1 MADNAAIP
9 QIINWPVNRL
19 GALLDWMSQRQ
30 RWVITAA
37 IAFQVVFLI
46 AMMIRPLMMVAT
58 GETILLRVQPV
69 DPRDL
74 FRGDYVILSYE
85 ISRPGWSTGQQPNF
99 GTRSRFENMQGK
111 TVYVLLQSD
120 VDGKHWQSSDVQFEP
135 PTTGKFI
142 RGTVQQNGTIRFG
155 IEQFFVQEGKGRE
168 YEEAVRQHKLSAEVI
183 LGTDGSSQLK
193 RLIID

>member
-9 QIINWPVNRL
+9 QIISWPVNRL

-74 FRGDYVILSYE
+74 FRG
-85 ISRPGWSTGQQPNF
+85 G
-99 GTRSRFENMQGK
+99 
-111 TVYVLLQSD
+111 
-120 VDGKHWQSSDVQFEP
+120 
-135 PTTGKFI
+135 
-142 RGTVQQNGTIRFG
+142 
-155 IEQFFVQEGKGRE
+155 
-168 YEEAVRQHKLSAEVI
+168 
-183 LGTDGSSQLK
+183 
-193 RLIID
+193 